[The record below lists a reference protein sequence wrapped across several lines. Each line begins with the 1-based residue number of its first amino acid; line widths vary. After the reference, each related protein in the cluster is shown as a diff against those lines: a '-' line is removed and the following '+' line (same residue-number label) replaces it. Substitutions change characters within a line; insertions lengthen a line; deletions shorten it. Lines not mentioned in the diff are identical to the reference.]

1 METKQKICIESQR
14 LREWRQLHNVGRSM
28 QQSVSELQ
36 HIAELQQLPRDL
48 ADINEDWLQQ
58 VIDGCTAPIKQDK
71 SLTSDER
78 SERLKRWRAI
88 NQRAKR
94 LVLIVAGILDS
105 NPDVVFSVEEDED
118 GQPRY
123 FIPGEQIEELAR
135 QRATHDVP
143 PEALEHLEFIDKC
156 REAVE
161 DLREWEQSHNVRYRN
176 LGELFNTDWQG
187 LAWQWVSGSVFNDP
201 RTEKYRDF
209 FPGQQQG
216 TIRIGRAKTNQQ

>member
-1 METKQKICIESQR
+1 MALHQTITIERERVEQYRRLLTVSDSLQKTIAALQDIE
-14 LREWRQLHNVGRSM
+14 
-28 QQSVSELQ
+28 ELQ
-36 HIAELQQLPRDL
+36 PLPRDL
-48 ADINEDWLQQ
+48 DDITTDWLQQ

-123 FIPGEQIEELAR
+123 FILEEQIEALAR

-143 PEALEHLEFIDKC
+143 PEALEHLEFLDKC
-156 REAVE
+156 RESIE
-161 DLREWEQSHNVRYRN
+161 DLREWEQAHNVRYRN

-209 FPGQQQG
+209 FPGQTHG
-216 TIRIGRAKTNQQ
+216 TINIGRITKR